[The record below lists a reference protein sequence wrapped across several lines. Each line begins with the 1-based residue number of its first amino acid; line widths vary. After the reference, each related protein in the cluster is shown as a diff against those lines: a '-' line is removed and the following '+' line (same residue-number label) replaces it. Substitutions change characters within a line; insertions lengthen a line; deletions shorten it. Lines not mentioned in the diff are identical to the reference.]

1 MNEGEN
7 WKKPPLMILNV
18 THFTDKKEVL
28 WFLNKVNLSSK
39 LTDTRL
45 LQKAI
50 ISEKIWT

>member
-1 MNEGEN
+1 MKGKIG
-7 WKKPPLMILNV
+7 KKPPLIKLNV